1 MTSCIGGA
9 PCAFSLTLFCT
20 LLLSEREW
28 DSLLSQYTDWCH
40 FLQSI
45 KSLYVLP
52 VCHLRDTSVMPDA
65 EAQEKK
71 AAMGQ
76 KQVKQLRAK
85 PPLINLSKKHRRLL
99 KHVLVCV
106 VAFAVM
112 LIFVMAAQHESS
124 ISKQAYK
131 LAVKTHQEQ
140 QKAVRAEMLD
150 SPTVYAEHA
159 CL

>member
-1 MTSCIGGA
+1 
-9 PCAFSLTLFCT
+9 
-20 LLLSEREW
+20 
-28 DSLLSQYTDWCH
+28 
-40 FLQSI
+40 
-45 KSLYVLP
+45 
-52 VCHLRDTSVMPDA
+52 MPAA

-85 PPLINLSKKHRRLL
+85 PALINLSKKHKRLL

-106 VAFAVM
+106 VAFAIM

-124 ISKQAYK
+124 ISKQAFK

-140 QKAVRAEMLD
+140 QKAVRAERLIFAQLYTLSM
-150 SPTVYAEHA
+150 HA
-159 CL
+159 CSAPLH